1 MIIRIAP
8 TKQSNNPIGVPMQ
21 NRGSGSAAPET
32 IIPNRMIKPSTP
44 MSRAILN
51 NRIFELCFISESPDF
66 YMDSTPEQSILPE
79 HFSDFVSA
87 DAPLLMWALELQV
100 IQLEGGLLLS

>member
-32 IIPNRMIKPSTP
+32 IIPNRIIKPSTP
-44 MSRAILN
+44 VSRAILN

-66 YMDSTPEQSILPE
+66 TWILHPDKAILPE